1 MDKKFVIATIAAFVV
16 GFVLAFLFHGVLLA
30 PDYMQHLAVYRGPQF
45 RPEMFAIIVVMQLL
59 MAGAMAGI
67 YRFGMQD
74 RPFVGQGLR
83 FGLLVAAASVIPC
96 YAIGYAVTNISG
108 ALAIKQIVLET
119 AIVLA
124 MALVIAWFYR
134 GEQRA

>member
-1 MDKKFVIATIAAFVV
+1 MDKKFLLATVCAFAV

-45 RPEMFAIIVVMQLL
+45 RPGMFAIIVAMQLL
-59 MAGAMAGI
+59 MAGAMVGI
-67 YRFGMQD
+67 YRFGMQN
-74 RPFVGQGLR
+74 RPFLGQGLR
-83 FGLLVAAASVIPC
+83 FGLLVACASVIPA

-119 AIVLA
+119 VIVLA
-124 MALVIAWFYR
+124 MAVVIAWFYR
-134 GEQRA
+134 GDQRA